1 MIAAN
6 TVLLFALA
14 GLALLLVPGPVV
26 LFTVARSLEQGRS
39 GGLASVAAAGVGD
52 CCHVLAAAA
61 GLSALLLSSA
71 LAFDVVKYA
80 GAAYLIFLGLR
91 TLLARDKRLPGDML
105 IRPQPLRRIF
115 RQGLA
120 VAVLNPKT
128 ALFFLAFLPQFVD
141 PARGAVT
148 LQILLLGALFVSM
161 GVCTNSLYVLL
172 ASSASGLLKN
182 NRRAQTGQKYIA
194 GGVYLALGVTTAL
207 VGKK

>member
-91 TLLARDKRLPGDML
+91 TLLARAGGAHAQAPL
-105 IRPQPLRRIF
+105 RPQPLRRIF